1 MSLTA
6 HLERRTS
13 PVRGW
18 LKERFPETSR
28 VAREANRQLRGGQ
41 PTCPFPVVA
50 EADESLVGTAI
61 DLLLRARLQT
71 PSIERTIATGAA
83 QSLSRDPS
91 IGPRAVEVER
101 EAAGGIERLRPD
113 TRVLTDPEW
122 RELCICCLVLAR
134 FEQRARTPKPSPGIQ
149 ECLIAP
155 LRRCRGLGDFAPMA
169 FTSAT
174 IEDLE
179 ELGRASWQDHKD
191 LATAQPLVLNPQFEL
206 SRALGGADGDLIAGS
221 RLIDLKSTASSRI
234 VRDRVLWQLL
244 GYVLADTNDQY
255 EIREVGLVALR
266 WRSSISWTIEEL
278 MGELAPKGP
287 MVRVAGK
294 ISVPTP
300 VTHDLTK
307 LRAEFALMVEKS
319 RPRLV
324 RPLRG
329 LPPRPGK
336 ART

>member
-1 MSLTA
+1 VSLTS
-6 HLERRTS
+6 HLERSSS
-13 PVRGW
+13 PVRRW
-18 LKERFPETSR
+18 LEARFPETR
-28 VAREANRQLRGGQ
+28 GVALEANRRLRGSW
-41 PTCPFPVVA
+41 PTCPIPAAA

-71 PSIERTIATGAA
+71 PSIERTIATRGA
-83 QSLSRDPS
+83 QTLSRDPS
-91 IGPRAVEVER
+91 IGARAIEVER
-101 EAAGGIERLRPD
+101 EAVTGIKQLKPGGRD
-113 TRVLTDPEW
+113 LTDPEW

-174 IEDLE
+174 IENLE

-191 LATAQPLVLNPQFEL
+191 LTTAQPLVLNPQFEL

-255 EIREVGLVALR
+255 EIHEVGLAALR

-324 RPLRG
+324 RPLKG
-329 LPPRPGK
+329 IPPRPGK
-336 ART
+336 PQA